1 MNPHQRFRQGA
12 RVELLAVRRDKITG
26 ELYSRITDIQRSFPD
41 ASLFKVNGV
50 VLNFLE
56 DENEQL

>member
-1 MNPHQRFRQGA
+1 MNPHQRFRQEA